1 MVDEIGE
8 TLIKWLRGMHC
19 FVVAGLVYMS
29 TRRAVTQLAPPRTA
43 SLSPTYSAFPK
54 VFLTRRLEMK
64 LRLLTTLI
72 ATSLLASTAVLAQ
85 FSDRNIKI
93 SNGVNEDHPVGAGVK
108 KMQEILTAKS
118 GGKMKMNAFWGGS
131 AGGDLQ
137 ATQALRAGTQEMV
150 VTSSSPLVG
159 IVKELGVFD
168 LPFLFGNE
176 KEVDQVLDGAAG
188 AYFNKKL
195 EEAGVVNLAYW
206 ENGFRN
212 LTNSKKP
219 VNKVEDFDGIKVRV
233 MQNNIFLDTFKT
245 LGTNA
250 VPMAFG
256 EVFTALETKTI
267 DGQENPF
274 VTINTSKF
282 FEVQKFLSVTRHA
295 YTPFLVLYSK
305 KLWDQLSKDE
315 QAALR
320 EAAIEGQKVQRTTI
334 RANDGKALADLKAKG
349 MQVNEISPAEQRRM
363 FEKVKPVYD
372 KNAATIGAD
381 AINVV
386 VDALKK
392 ARGG

>member
-1 MVDEIGE
+1 M
-8 TLIKWLRGMHC
+8 KRRK
-19 FVVAGLVYMS
+19 VVAQAALIVAG
-29 TRRAVTQLAPPRTA
+29 
-43 SLSPTYSAFPK
+43 SLFA
-54 VFLTRRLEMK
+54 
-64 LRLLTTLI
+64 
-72 ATSLLASTAVLAQ
+72 ASTAMAQ
-85 FSDRNIKI
+85 FSERTIKI
-93 SNGVNEDHPVGAGVK
+93 TNGVNEDHPVGAGVK

-118 GGKMKMNAFWGGS
+118 GGKMKMTAFWGGS
-131 AGGDLQ
+131 AGNDLQ
-137 ATQALRAGTQEMV
+137 AAQALRAGTQEMV

-159 IVKELGVFD
+159 IVKELGAFD
-168 LPFLFGNE
+168 LPFLFANE
-176 KEVDQVLDGAAG
+176 KEADAVLDGAAG
-188 AYFNKKL
+188 QFFNKKL
-195 EEAGVVNLAYW
+195 DEAGLVNLAYW

-212 LTNSKKP
+212 LTNSKRA
-219 VNKVEDFDGIKVRV
+219 VTKVEDFDGVKVRV

-282 FEVQKFLSVTRHA
+282 FEVQKYLSVTRHA

-305 KLWDQLSKDE
+305 KMFETLSKDE

-320 EAAIEGQKVQRTTI
+320 EAAIEGQKVQRSTI
-334 RANDGKALADLKAKG
+334 RAVDSKALAELKTKG
-349 MQVNEISPAEQRRM
+349 MLVNEITPAEQKRM
-363 FEKVKPVYD
+363 FEKVKPVYE

>member
-1 MVDEIGE
+1 MF
-8 TLIKWLRGMHC
+8 KLRMIAA
-19 FVVAGLVYMS
+19 VVATS
-29 TRRAVTQLAPPRTA
+29 
-43 SLSPTYSAFPK
+43 
-54 VFLTRRLEMK
+54 VFAAGAAM
-64 LRLLTTLI
+64 
-72 ATSLLASTAVLAQ
+72 AQ

-118 GGKMKMNAFWGGS
+118 GGKMKMNAFWGGA

-168 LPFLFGNE
+168 LPFLFANE
-176 KEVDQVLDGAAG
+176 KEVDSVLDGPAG
-188 AYFNKKL
+188 AFLNKKL

-212 LTNSKKP
+212 LTNSKRP
-219 VNKVEDFDGIKVRV
+219 VNKVEDFDGVKVRV

-282 FEVQKFLSVTRHA
+282 YEVQKYLSVTRHA

-305 KLWDQLSKDE
+305 KMWDTLSKDE

-320 EAAIEGQKVQRTTI
+320 EAAIEGQKVQRATI
-334 RANDGKALADLKAKG
+334 RANDGKALAELKTRG
-349 MQVNEISPAEQRRM
+349 MQVNEISAVEQKRM

-372 KNAATIGAD
+372 KNAASIGAE

-386 VDALKK
+386 VEALKK

>member
-1 MVDEIGE
+1 M
-8 TLIKWLRGMHC
+8 K
-19 FVVAGLVYMS
+19 
-29 TRRAVTQLAPPRTA
+29 RRNVIAQAA
-43 SLSPTYSAFPK
+43 
-54 VFLTRRLEMK
+54 
-64 LRLLTTLI
+64 LI
-72 ATSLLASTAVLAQ
+72 ALGSLFAASAALAQ
-85 FSDRNIKI
+85 FSDRTIKI
-93 SNGVNEDHPVGAGVK
+93 TNGVNEDHPVGAGVK
-108 KMQEILTAKS
+108 KMQEVLTAKS
-118 GGKMKMNAFWGGS
+118 GGKMKMTAFWGGS
-131 AGGDLQ
+131 AGNDLQ

-159 IVKELGVFD
+159 IVKELGAFD
-168 LPFLFGNE
+168 LPFLFANE
-176 KEVDQVLDGAAG
+176 KEADAVLDGAAG
-188 AYFNKKL
+188 AFFNKKL
-195 EEAGVVNLAYW
+195 EEAGLVNLAYW

-212 LTNSKKP
+212 LTNSKRA
-219 VNKVEDFDGIKVRV
+219 VAKVEDFDGVKVRV

-282 FEVQKFLSVTRHA
+282 FEVQKYLSITRHA

-305 KLWDQLSKDE
+305 KMFDTLSPQE

-320 EAAIEGQKVQRTTI
+320 EAAIEGQKVQRATI
-334 RANDGKALADLKAKG
+334 RAQDGKALADLKTKG
-349 MQVNEISPAEQRRM
+349 MQVNEITPAEQKRM
-363 FEKVKPVYD
+363 FEKVKPVYE
-372 KNAATIGAD
+372 KNAATIGSD

-392 ARGG
+392 SRGG